1 LKLDERSAKSRR
13 SSTKTREGF
22 LEGLPKIGIDGAYS
36 SSILFK
42 LPAKWGFPAPLP
54 NVGIVNLSFKGEILT
69 TTILLMGNLP
79 KITFQCDECGN
90 HFEVTPDKLLIP
102 KEGLEFHVGVTK
114 CRHPANYCR
123 VCLADKLRLLAD
135 EILETWPDYVLG

>member
-1 LKLDERSAKSRR
+1 M
-13 SSTKTREGF
+13 
-22 LEGLPKIGIDGAYS
+22 EGLPKIGVDGAYS
-36 SSILFK
+36 SSILLNC
-42 LPAKWGFPAPLP
+42 LPSGVFLAPLP
-54 NVGIVNLSFKGEILT
+54 NVGIVNLSFKGEIVT

-114 CRHPANYCR
+114 RRHPANYCR